1 MGMCDLPAYIYLCTP
16 RKSANLL
23 LRISQN
29 ERWSLVTMRVLGIK
43 LWSRKSS

>member
-1 MGMCDLPAYIYLCTP
+1 MGMCDLPAYI
-16 RKSANLL
+16 SVNLL